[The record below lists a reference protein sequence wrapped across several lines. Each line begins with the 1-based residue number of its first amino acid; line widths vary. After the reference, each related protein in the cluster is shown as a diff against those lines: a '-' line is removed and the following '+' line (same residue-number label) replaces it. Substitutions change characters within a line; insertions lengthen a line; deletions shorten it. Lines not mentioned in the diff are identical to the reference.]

1 LKSTYARSTVKAVGF
16 TIDTAARRGS
26 GERRFTVDE
35 VVMVQEVCAVPT
47 AELAPPVATP
57 PDTHSR
63 ARFLVATLLLGE
75 AVWLCAVGL
84 ALYWLLA

>member
-1 LKSTYARSTVKAVGF
+1 
-16 TIDTAARRGS
+16 
-26 GERRFTVDE
+26 
-35 VVMVQEVCAVPT
+35 MVQEARAVPT
-47 AELAPPVATP
+47 AELAPQAATA
-57 PDTHSR
+57 PDTQSR